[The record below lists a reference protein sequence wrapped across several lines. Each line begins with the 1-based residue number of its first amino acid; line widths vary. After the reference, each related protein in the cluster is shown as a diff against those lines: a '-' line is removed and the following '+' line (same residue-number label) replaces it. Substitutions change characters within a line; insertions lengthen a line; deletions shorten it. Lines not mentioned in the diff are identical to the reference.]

1 MSAQIVN
8 ASSHNYFASAPQEL
22 STDWKRKKYYKANLH
37 FLEPFTVKYVK
48 DHDLVTDS
56 FQFVPL
62 LDSLQMLLSFN
73 K

>member
-48 DHDLVTDS
+48 DHDIVTDS
-56 FQFVPL
+56 FSVCSTAGQSADAFK
-62 LDSLQMLLSFN
+62 F
-73 K
+73 